1 MLLRGYPIQSVL
13 FLIPV
18 VLVSITIHELAH
30 GFISY
35 KLGDP
40 TPRYQ
45 GRLTLNPLKHLD
57 PLGALM
63 FLLVGFGWAKPVQI
77 NPAYYKNRKKGL
89 VLVSLAGPLSNILVA
104 FIFSIPMYMIAVKTS
119 NNPAVVFKASYTL
132 YMAGFG
138 IRSLIFNLCRNFYT
152 INIIFAI
159 FNLIPVPPLDGSKI
173 LSVILPQKYYYKIY
187 QYEQVLVILLMV
199 LIFVFPNIIFTIMSP
214 FIWFTETAIKFITE
228 NLVSIMPV

>member
-104 FIFSIPMYMIAVKTS
+104 LLFSIPMYMIAVKTS
-119 NNPAVVFKASYTL
+119 NNPAVVFKASYKL